1 MFHMERHSRN
11 TLIIIIIII
20 LILNDKVF
28 YQYLYL
34 ILMFGCQLLHLT
46 LNVFFFIALQILL
59 TLDDDLTLQRRDR
72 IPVF

>member
-11 TLIIIIIII
+11 TLIIIII

-34 ILMFGCQLLHLT
+34 ILMFGCLLLHLT
-46 LNVFFFIALQILL
+46 FSVFFFIALQILL